1 MYEIAKVARTIW
13 LRTDRVVVLTKTT
26 DWHHLPAIENALH
39 QGLFA
44 IRDMKRPEFYEIE
57 VGDNW
62 YYIHI
67 PSCIPGVY
75 LIATG
80 RRSSAKSETSVA
92 VERRTLSGRFEMH
105 VLCSRECP
113 QRNL

>member
-1 MYEIAKVARTIW
+1 MHEIAKVARTIW

-57 VGDNW
+57 VADNW

-67 PSCIPGVY
+67 PSRIPGVY
-75 LIATG
+75 LIAAG
-80 RRSSAKSETSVA
+80 RRSSAKRNICGSR
-92 VERRTLSGRFEMH
+92 VENIGRFEM
-105 VLCSRECP
+105 CR
-113 QRNL
+113 

>member
-1 MYEIAKVARTIW
+1 MYEIVKVARTIW

-57 VGDNW
+57 VADNW

-67 PSCIPGVY
+67 PSRIPGVY
-75 LIATG
+75 LIAAAEG
-80 RRSSAKSETSVA
+80 RLQSEISAA
-92 VERRTLSGRFEMH
+92 VERRTLSGRFEM
-105 VLCSRECP
+105 CR
-113 QRNL
+113 

>member
-75 LIATG
+75 LIAAGEG
-80 RRSSAKSETSVA
+80 RLQSEISTA
-92 VERRTLSGRFEMH
+92 VERRTLSGRFEM
-105 VLCSRECP
+105 
-113 QRNL
+113 